1 MKETKPDYLK
11 KSLSYLPV
19 ASESRRS
26 ISFLGLLTALRPA
39 KVLEQPCVKVF
50 VPAVGTG
57 VVVTAVFHPLD
68 RGFYKAL
75 TEGRKLS
82 AVDFKGGGKF
92 FWQSLLA
99 KGATSSAYFVCQDE
113 AKKEMQKI
121 ESHYALPPL
130 LSKIL
135 LGVTIGVP
143 YAFFCHPFSV
153 SKYYGYSS
161 DHPTIRAVVK
171 CLHEKGGMSV
181 FFRGL
186 SATLYR
192 DVLFAIIYESL
203 RAEISRIED
212 KKWIANLLAA
222 TAGAAITA
230 PLNIIRLEIFNHPPG
245 TIISNR
251 EIFSKLLERSHEG
264 SRFRMG
270 LFFSNCRL
278 GYATGRA
285 GAGVALGQA
294 TYDALAKV
302 MQA

>member
-1 MKETKPDYLK
+1 MNESKPDPIQ
-11 KSLSYLPV
+11 KSLSCLPV
-19 ASESRRS
+19 VSESRPS
-26 ISFLGLLTALRPA
+26 ISFLGLLTALHPE
-39 KVLEQPCVKVF
+39 KVLEQPWVKVF

-57 VVVTAVFHPLD
+57 IVVTAIFHPLD

-82 AVDFKGGGKF
+82 SVDFKGGGKF

-99 KGATSSAYFVCQDE
+99 KGVTSSAYFVCQDE
-113 AKKEMQKI
+113 AKKGMHKI
-121 ESHYALPPL
+121 ENRYVLSPV

-161 DHPTIRAVVK
+161 DHPTIRAVVR
-171 CLHEKGGMSV
+171 CLHEKAGMNV

-186 SATLYR
+186 SATIYR

-203 RAEISRIED
+203 RAEISKHQD
-212 KKWIANLLAA
+212 KWIANFLAA

-230 PLNIIRLEIFNHPPG
+230 PLNIMRLEIFNHPPEK
-245 TIISNR
+245 TISNR
-251 EIFSKLLERSHEG
+251 EVFSKLLERSREG
-264 SRFRMG
+264 SRFRIG

-278 GYATGRA
+278 GYATTRA

-294 TYDALAKV
+294 TYDALAKL
-302 MQA
+302 M